1 MMSWDYGAHRL
12 AAEYFL
18 SEKSIYRTPGELYSA
33 FYSAGKI
40 MERGIVLLTVLV

>member
-1 MMSWDYGAHRL
+1 MTAWDYGAHRL

-18 SEKSIYRTPGELYSA
+18 SEKSIYRTPGKL
-33 FYSAGKI
+33 YSAGKI